1 HAQRL
6 VGVHDVVMLLEPA
19 LEPAQDLHGLGDGR
33 LRHVDLLEAPRER
46 VVLLED
52 SAELGV
58 GCRADAAQLVVREV
72 RLDEIRGIHDAA
84 RRRAGADDGVDLVDE
99 QDRAGA
105 LLEPRNDALQA
116 FLEIATI
123 LRACDQRAHVERV
136 DRALPQDIR
145 HLAFDDEPREAFGER
160 GLADAGFA
168 DEQRVVLAATTE
180 DLHGTL
186 DLELPSDQ
194 RIDLAGLGLRIE
206 VRREALERIRL
217 RSALAFGGGLVGGL
231 GLGRLLHLRYA
242 VRDEVDDVEPRDVL
256 QPQQIDGLRLL
267 LTEDRNEHVDR
278 RDFLATARLHV
289 ENGALQDPLETQRRL
304 DLGPLFFFTAQPRS
318 GAFDELLELTAQARE
333 ISAARFQRLDHR
345 RRIEQREQQ
354 VLDGDEFVPLFARP

>member
-1 HAQRL
+1 
-6 VGVHDVVMLLEPA
+6 
-19 LEPAQDLHGLGDGR
+19 QDLHGFRDGR

-58 GCRADAAQLVVREV
+58 SRRADAAQLAIGQE
-72 RLDEIRGIHDAA
+72 RLDQVRSVHDAA

-99 QDRAGA
+99 QDRAGP
-105 LLEPRNDALQA
+105 LLEPCDDALQA
-116 FLEIATI
+116 LLEVAAI

-136 DRALPQDIR
+136 DRALPQDVR
-145 HLAFDDEPREAFGER
+145 HLAFDDEAREAFGER
-160 GLADAGFA
+160 SLADAGFA
-168 DEQRVVLAATTE
+168 DEQRVVLAATTQ

-206 VRREALERIRL
+206 VRREPLERIRL

-231 GLGRLLHLRYA
+231 SFGRLLHLRYA

-267 LTEDRNEHVDR
+267 LAEDRDEHVDR
-278 RDFLATARLHV
+278 RDLLAAARLHV
-289 ENGALQDPLETQRRL
+289 ENGTLQDPLETQGRL
-304 DLGPLFFFTAQPRS
+304 DLRPFLFLAAQTRS

-333 ISAARFQRLDHR
+333 IRAARFQRLDHR

-354 VLDGDEFVPLFARP
+354 MLDGDEFVPLFARSLERVVQTVFELGR